1 MRRNSRGA
9 RRLNQVLAVA
19 GAAIATG
26 ALAGV
31 KFVDGWLQFLVI
43 CLLALGTGLGAYS
56 GRAFQK
62 QAEGLP
68 PQVLISHPH
77 GDEPWAHWLAWRLRR
92 SGYLT
97 STRPWATAEHQ
108 VPPPPEVAP
117 DHELIIVSRMLD
129 DVQHP
134 PGQNPGQSRIAR
146 SRGRSAL
153 VLVTAH
159 HNPPLTR
166 WAGCEVLT
174 LAGRSADDAAAT
186 VDARLHQAGAVPLPT
201 YTAPHVVGEVEP
213 RYPALGPLISNFDR
227 RGASHFTARRR
238 ELALLREV
246 LGTVNV
252 TGDVRT
258 CAIHGLSGIGK
269 TRLALEYARRYED
282 LFDVIWRVEAAHAPT
297 ARASLLDLAH
307 RLHTARDQPAGS
319 TAHGD
324 DRDPEQTLQQLLSHE
339 LPRTRALL
347 IYDGAEDDSAIRQLL
362 PDAGDG
368 GQILI
373 TSVNPVW
380 QRSAPRHRIALEA
393 FTTEEAVAFL
403 SDASGIAD
411 EDGLARIVDQLGRLP
426 LALESAAASLRDD
439 PDIEGYLRALEIRS
453 RLAPSTR
460 PEASRSGAPAWILS
474 FKQAEEKDE
483 VVGLLLRLCAFLAPQ
498 GIPGYF
504 FEAAGGRTDLLPER
518 LRVEVAH
525 PARGHRI
532 RETARNSS
540 LLTGEAKLV
549 MHAQV
554 QAVIRKEM
562 SVAEQTDHARAAVCL
577 VNGWFPEDPDREGTW
592 PQCVELLPHARAVL
606 DHCRELGVVDENTS
620 TLLQSMGEYFRV
632 QSDRAEAERLL
643 TEALAQR
650 EGLGGRRNSL
660 VANTLVSL
668 SQLKLLGAELL
679 EARTFAE
686 EALAIRAGIDG
697 DRDPRTLES
706 RMQLGRVLRELG
718 DFAGASEA
726 AEQTLLR
733 LRRLHEPNPVKVA
746 DGLCDLGLVR
756 WRQGRL
762 TDSVSL
768 HREALH
774 FLEQTPG
781 GSEPARRNPMAFVHQ
796 SLGLA
801 LLDSHDLEGAE
812 QHLRTALDILERAGY
827 AAGHPV
833 VLSSSVHLGETL
845 RQQAARF
852 RGHRD
857 RRSATARERSF
868 PGEREAERLLAEA
881 KHIFDEVL
889 SAPHMNGD
897 RDHPDRACALVR
909 YSHLLHELGNSE
921 AAMTEV
927 TNAIGIYTGKYGAQ
941 HPYVAEARYRRAL
954 ILKGS
959 GGLPQ
964 RWQDDLL
971 TAREIY
977 GRIHPADHPLIEQ
990 IEEELRDI
998 P

>member
-1 MRRNSRGA
+1 MRRNSRGT

-19 GAAIATG
+19 GAALAAG

-31 KFVDGWLQFLVI
+31 KFVGGWWQFLVI

-62 QAEGLP
+62 QAGGLP

-97 STRPWATAEHQ
+97 STRPWATTEHP

-117 DHELIIVSRMLD
+117 DHELIIVSRVLD
-129 DVQHP
+129 DANQQ
-134 PGQNPGQSRIAR
+134 PGQNRIAR
-146 SRGRSAL
+146 GRGRSAL
-153 VLVTAH
+153 ALVTAH
-159 HNPPLTR
+159 RHPPLTR

-174 LAGRSADDAAAT
+174 LAGRAADDAAAT

-227 RGASHFTARRR
+227 RGASHFTARRK

-252 TGDVRT
+252 SGDVRT

-282 LFDVIWRVEAAHAPT
+282 LFDVIWRVQAAHAPT

-307 RLHTARDQPAGS
+307 RLHALDQHTDGTAPR
-319 TAHGD
+319 D

-368 GQILI
+368 GQVLI

-403 SDASGIAD
+403 VEASGSDD
-411 EDGLARIVDQLGRLP
+411 EEGLAKIVDQLGRLP

-439 PDIEGYLRALEIRS
+439 PDIEAYLQALELRS
-453 RLAPSTR
+453 QLAPPAR
-460 PEASRSGAPAWILS
+460 PETSHSGAPAWIIS

-504 FEAAGGRTDLLPER
+504 FEADGGRTDLLPER
-518 LRVEVAH
+518 LRAEVTR
-525 PARGHRI
+525 PGRGHRL
-532 RETARNSS
+532 RQAARKSS
-540 LLTGEAKLV
+540 LLTGEAKLE
-549 MHAQV
+549 MHTQV

-562 SVAEQTDHARAAVCL
+562 SVAEQTENAKAAVCL
-577 VNGWFPEDPDREGTW
+577 VNGWFPEDPDRDGTW
-592 PQCVELLPHARAVL
+592 PQCVELLPHARVVL

-632 QSDRAEAERLL
+632 QSDRVEAERLL

-650 EGLGGRRNSL
+650 EGLGGRRTSP

-668 SQLKLLGAELL
+668 SQLKLLSAELL

-686 EALAIRAGIDG
+686 EALAIRFGIDG
-697 DRDPRTLES
+697 DRDSRTLES

-718 DFAGASEA
+718 DFEGASEA
-726 AEQTLLR
+726 AAQTLLR
-733 LRRLHEPNPVKVA
+733 LRRLHEPNPVKIA
-746 DGLCDLGLVR
+746 DGLCELGLVR

-762 TDSVSL
+762 TESVDL
-768 HREALH
+768 HREALRY
-774 FLEQTPG
+774 LEQTPG
-781 GSEPARRNPMAFVHQ
+781 GTEPARRTPLAFVHQ

-812 QHLRTALDILERAGY
+812 QHLRTALDVLERAGY
-827 AAGHPV
+827 MAGHPV

-845 RQQAARF
+845 RQQAVKL
-852 RGHRD
+852 RGNRD
-857 RRSATARERSF
+857 RRSATARERSI
-868 PGEREAERLLAEA
+868 PGEREAERLLGEA
-881 KHIFDEVL
+881 KHIFDKVL

-941 HPYVAEARYRRAL
+941 HPYVAEARHRRAL

-959 GGLPQ
+959 GGPPP
-964 RWQDDLL
+964 RWKDDLT

-977 GRIHPADHPLIEQ
+977 GRIHPTDHPLIQQ
-990 IEEELRDI
+990 IEQELRDTA
-998 P
+998 